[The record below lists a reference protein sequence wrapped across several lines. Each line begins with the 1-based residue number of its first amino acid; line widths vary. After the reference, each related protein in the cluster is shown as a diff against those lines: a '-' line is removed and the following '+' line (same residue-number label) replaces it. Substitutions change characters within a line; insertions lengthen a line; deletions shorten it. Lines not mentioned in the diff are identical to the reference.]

1 MKNMVKLSMVTF
13 AAISGLLYSSNVLAS
28 EVTKE
33 GTEVSVKQPE
43 IDVTRQD
50 DTFYTK
56 IDVKVSTAIPDD
68 ITINQG
74 DTMTMPLPK
83 ELELETTY
91 DFPVNAPDGEP
102 VGQATANA
110 TTNTVTTV
118 FNDYFQKKPLN
129 KSISWTMRT
138 QINREVVKDEGTM
151 HLDFKGTV
159 VDVKTGSKGD
169 TNLNEELYKW
179 GRQDKD
185 DASVVHWVARV
196 NYRKANL
203 KGVHVHDT
211 WDSSQEYVPGSMI
224 VNYLH
229 SANPW
234 TLAYTADPSFV
245 KIREDGFDAEVG
257 DLDKVVT
264 FEYSTRSKDRSI
276 IPTNTFTVQ
285 AQDYFLQHEVNYK
298 WADGSGEADGK
309 NKPKDKVKP
318 KEFEPKKEEK
328 KKTENV
334 VVKPK
339 PEDKPNPKEDT
350 PKPPAPEVEKPKAEP
365 KEEPKKPEPKPKE
378 TPKPKEEKP
387 TPKPE
392 VKETPKPTETKK
404 VLPKTGSDDHVVKIL
419 AGLGFGILIGVI
431 AFMTGGTKSRKKG

>member
-1 MKNMVKLSMVTF
+1 MKNMFKLSMVTF

-179 GRQDKD
+179 GATRQ
-185 DASVVHWVARV
+185 R
-196 NYRKANL
+196 
-203 KGVHVHDT
+203 
-211 WDSSQEYVPGSMI
+211 
-224 VNYLH
+224 
-229 SANPW
+229 
-234 TLAYTADPSFV
+234 
-245 KIREDGFDAEVG
+245 
-257 DLDKVVT
+257 
-264 FEYSTRSKDRSI
+264 
-276 IPTNTFTVQ
+276 
-285 AQDYFLQHEVNYK
+285 
-298 WADGSGEADGK
+298 
-309 NKPKDKVKP
+309 
-318 KEFEPKKEEK
+318 
-328 KKTENV
+328 
-334 VVKPK
+334 
-339 PEDKPNPKEDT
+339 
-350 PKPPAPEVEKPKAEP
+350 
-365 KEEPKKPEPKPKE
+365 
-378 TPKPKEEKP
+378 
-387 TPKPE
+387 
-392 VKETPKPTETKK
+392 
-404 VLPKTGSDDHVVKIL
+404 
-419 AGLGFGILIGVI
+419 
-431 AFMTGGTKSRKKG
+431 

>member
-1 MKNMVKLSMVTF
+1 M
-13 AAISGLLYSSNVLAS
+13 
-28 EVTKE
+28 
-33 GTEVSVKQPE
+33 
-43 IDVTRQD
+43 
-50 DTFYTK
+50 
-56 IDVKVSTAIPDD
+56 
-68 ITINQG
+68 
-74 DTMTMPLPK
+74 
-83 ELELETTY
+83 
-91 DFPVNAPDGEP
+91 
-102 VGQATANA
+102 
-110 TTNTVTTV
+110 
-118 FNDYFQKKPLN
+118 
-129 KSISWTMRT
+129 
-138 QINREVVKDEGTM
+138 
-151 HLDFKGTV
+151 
-159 VDVKTGSKGD
+159 
-169 TNLNEELYKW
+169 
-179 GRQDKD
+179 
-185 DASVVHWVARV
+185 
-196 NYRKANL
+196 NYRKASL

-211 WDSSQEYVPGSMI
+211 WDESQEYIPGSMI

-245 KIREDGFDAEVG
+245 KIRKDGFDAEVG

-334 VVKPK
+334 KVKPK
-339 PEDKPNPKEDT
+339 PEEKPKPKEDT

-392 VKETPKPTETKK
+392 VKETPKPTEPKK
-404 VLPKTGSDDHVVKIL
+404 VLPKTGSDDRVVKIL

-431 AFMTGGTKSRKKG
+431 AFVTGGTKSTKKG

>member
-1 MKNMVKLSMVTF
+1 MAQYGNVKRVVQFLIFRTF
-13 AAISGLLYSSNVLAS
+13 DL
-28 EVTKE
+28 
-33 GTEVSVKQPE
+33 
-43 IDVTRQD
+43 R
-50 DTFYTK
+50 
-56 IDVKVSTAIPDD
+56 
-68 ITINQG
+68 
-74 DTMTMPLPK
+74 
-83 ELELETTY
+83 
-91 DFPVNAPDGEP
+91 
-102 VGQATANA
+102 
-110 TTNTVTTV
+110 
-118 FNDYFQKKPLN
+118 
-129 KSISWTMRT
+129 W
-138 QINREVVKDEGTM
+138 
-151 HLDFKGTV
+151 
-159 VDVKTGSKGD
+159 
-169 TNLNEELYKW
+169 
-179 GRQDKD
+179 QDKD

-245 KIREDGFDAEVG
+245 KIRKDGFDAEVG

-339 PEDKPNPKEDT
+339 PEDKPKPKEDT
-350 PKPPAPEVEKPKAEP
+350 PKPPAPEVEKPKAEL

-378 TPKPKEEKP
+378 TPKP
-387 TPKPE
+387 
-392 VKETPKPTETKK
+392 TEPKK
-404 VLPKTGSDDHVVKIL
+404 VLPKAGSDDRVVKIL
-419 AGLGFGILIGVI
+419 TGLGFGILIGVI
-431 AFMTGGTKSRKKG
+431 TFMTGGTKSRKKG